1 MTHVDPG
8 VRLGANQALEKLA
21 RVVNA
26 LPPASLLIHPEIL
39 QPNTSS

>member
-1 MTHVDPG
+1 MTHADQG
-8 VRLGANQALEKLA
+8 MRLGANEALEKLA

-39 QPNTSS
+39 QQNS